1 MSTPIYEQRYHFA
14 PMFEIN
20 LEGSAVS
27 NTTLRDVQEVTYTEA
42 VTGFDTFEFVLND
55 WDAATQQ
62 VKYSS
67 PFDEGGQLR
76 QVNGEP
82 VPNFDPG
89 TLLSLKMGYYGESVE
104 PSTMM
109 TGRVVSVAPSF
120 PSSGTPTVRYRAI
133 SELVKFQKE
142 KKSIAFEEPK
152 TPSEIFST
160 IARDELNVQSETPN
174 QANEA
179 PLEYLIMADEYPI
192 IFLWRLA
199 KRVDYEIRLLVDP
212 DTQQEKLFF
221 GPRAETSEVIE
232 LKWGQSLIDF
242 SPQIKIKN
250 LVSKVVVK
258 GWNPVESGESR
269 QITGEATLDDIDP
282 QLPDSQLR
290 DQIGNAVGET
300 LETVVNEIFESED
313 EANQRARDILTNLAR
328 DMVTGTGTCI
338 GDPRIRAGATLKLV
352 GMGPRFDGEYL
363 VKQSTHS
370 MGNGGYTVKFACEL
384 KGVVP

>member
-1 MSTPIYEQRYHFA
+1 MSTPIFENRYHFA
-14 PMFEIN
+14 PMFEIS
-20 LEGSAVS
+20 LESGAVS
-27 NTTLRDVQEVTYTEA
+27 NAVLRDVQEVTYTEA

-67 PFDEGGQLR
+67 PFDDNGQVR
-76 QVNGEP
+76 KVNGEP

-89 TLLSLKMGYYGESVE
+89 TLLSLKMGYYGEVVE

-109 TGRVVSVAPSF
+109 RGRVISVAPSF

-133 SELVKFQKE
+133 SELAKFQKE

-152 TPSEIFST
+152 KPSEIFST
-160 IARDELNVQSETPN
+160 IARDELNVQSDTPN

-179 PLEYLIMADEYPI
+179 SLEYLIMADEYPI

-212 DTQQEKLFF
+212 DTQQETLFF

-232 LKWGQSLIDF
+232 LTWGQSLIDF

-258 GWNPVESGESR
+258 GWNPVQSGESR

-290 DQIGNAVGET
+290 DQIGNAIGET

-313 EANQRARDILTNLAR
+313 EANQRARDILTNLTR
-328 DMVTGTGTCI
+328 DMVTGSGTCI
-338 GDPRIRAGATLKLV
+338 GDPRVRAGAKLQLS

-363 VKQSTHS
+363 VKQSTHTL
-370 MGNGGYTVKFACEL
+370 GNSGYTVKFACEL
-384 KGVVP
+384 SGVVT